1 MDIRFER
8 TNSPKPKPEAN
19 ELGFGVFFT
28 DHMFV
33 MDYTEDRGWHDPAI
47 VPYGPLEM
55 DPAAMV
61 LHYGQ
66 AVFEGLK
73 AFRDPN
79 GRILLFRPD
88 QNIKRLNRSDDR
100 VCIPALDEDFVLQ
113 ALKQLIQIDAY
124 WVPSAPCTSLYIRP
138 FTFATEP
145 HLGVRPS
152 KTYKFII
159 ILSPVGSY
167 YACGL
172 APTRIYIEDE
182 YVRAV
187 RGGIGFTK
195 ATANYAASLKA
206 QVKAQELGYAQV
218 MWLDGIER
226 KYIEEIGTS
235 NAFFLIGDKLVT
247 PDPSGGSILSGV
259 TRDSVI
265 QLAKSW
271 GIEVEERNISIQE
284 LCDAQADGSL
294 KEAFASG
301 TAAVISPVGEFNWAG
316 SKIIVNKGEI
326 GPLAQRLYDTLDAIQ
341 TGKAEDPFGWIVE
354 VPLV

>member
-1 MDIRFER
+1 MEIRFEQ
-8 TNSPKPKPEAN
+8 TQNPKAKPEAN
-19 ELGFGVFFT
+19 ELGFGAYFT

-33 MDYTEDRGWHDPAI
+33 MDYTEGKGWHDPAI
-47 VPYGPLEM
+47 VPYGPLEL
-55 DPAAMV
+55 DPAALV

-73 AFRDPN
+73 AFRNPS

-88 QNIKRLNRSDDR
+88 QNIKRLNRSDER

-113 ALKQLIQIDAY
+113 ALIKLIQVDAD

-152 KTYKFII
+152 KTYKFMI

-172 APTRIYIEDE
+172 APTKIFIEDE

-206 QVKAQELGYAQV
+206 QEKAHELGYAQV

-226 KYIEEIGTS
+226 RYVEEIGTS
-235 NAFFLIGDKLVT
+235 NAFFMIGDKLVT
-247 PDPSGGSILSGV
+247 PDPSGGSILCGV

-271 GIEVEERNISIQE
+271 GIEVEERNISIHE
-284 LCDAQADGSL
+284 LLDAHADGSL

-301 TAAVISPVGEFNWAG
+301 TAAVISPVGEFSWAG
-316 SKIIVNKGEI
+316 RNIVVNNGEI
-326 GPLAQRLYDTLDAIQ
+326 GPVAQRLYDALVAIQ
-341 TGKAEDPFGWIVE
+341 TGKAPDPFGWIVE
-354 VPLV
+354 VP